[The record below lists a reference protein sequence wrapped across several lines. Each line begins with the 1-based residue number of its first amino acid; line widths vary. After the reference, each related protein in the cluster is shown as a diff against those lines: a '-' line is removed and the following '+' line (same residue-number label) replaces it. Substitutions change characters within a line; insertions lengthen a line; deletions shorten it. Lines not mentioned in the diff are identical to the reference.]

1 MTPFVEVRLDTSVEQ
16 IIVIQKDENK
26 SKGIYLI
33 ISEADESSKYR
44 VYLTEEEVAVLIKLV
59 KYMQEL

>member
-1 MTPFVEVRLDTSVEQ
+1 MTPFVEVRLDTSTEQ
-16 IIVIQKDENK
+16 IIVIQQDENK

-44 VYLTEEEVAVLIKLV
+44 VYLTEEEVSVLIKLV